1 MDLALDERRKREAAR
16 LARIKDPKL
25 ANKVDVDALAS
36 QIAKKKAMKEA
47 EAAYNAAANREALA
61 MDQQLIHLEQERL
74 RAEKE
79 KLQALGEY
87 RQSMQGRTMA
97 REYDLYDPAALR
109 REQPARISD
118 DDERLGASSLQ
129 KFHGEDLTHSY
140 RIKTQ
145 QDELREWCS
154 EAIAEKERAR
164 AQKAQEE
171 SEFAMS
177 MMEMDML
184 KTQLEASARG
194 ARKATTS
201 AVAAY
206 NLAQAQAKKERERA
220 AQIAEVQDNVEEIQN
235 NLASTVLTED
245 PSIGHSFIAP
255 NRLRPD
261 HYKGMSVAEQ
271 QAILAEQAAQA
282 ALKLERA
289 AAIKAQ
295 SAAIDAEL
303 EYLRQVRCQTEA
315 QVNLKRAEMRKIVQE
330 ENKQLAEQQKASKQY
345 LDTVVYPGKIEA
357 HYFNHFNT
365 TSR

>member
-1 MDLALDERRKREAAR
+1 MDLALEERRKREAAR

-25 ANKVDVDALAS
+25 ASKVDVDALAN
-36 QIAKKKAMKEA
+36 QISEKKAMKEA
-47 EAAYNAAANREALA
+47 EAAYNAAADRELLA
-61 MDQQLIHLEQERL
+61 MDQQLIYLEQERL

-87 RQSMQGRTMA
+87 RQSMQGKTMA

-109 REQPARISD
+109 REQPARVSD

-154 EAIAEKERAR
+154 EAIAEKERAK

-184 KTQLEASARG
+184 KSQLEAAARG

-201 AVAAY
+201 AVAEY

-245 PSIGHSFIAP
+245 PSMGRSFIAP

-271 QAILAEQAAQA
+271 QAILEEQAAQA

-303 EYLRQVRCQTEA
+303 EYLRQMRCQTES
-315 QVNLKRAEMRKIVQE
+315 QLSLKRAEMRKMVQE
-330 ENKQLAEQQKASKQY
+330 ENQQLAEQQKATKQY
-345 LDTVVYPGKIEA
+345 LDKVVYPGKIED
-357 HYFNHFNT
+357 HYFNQFNT